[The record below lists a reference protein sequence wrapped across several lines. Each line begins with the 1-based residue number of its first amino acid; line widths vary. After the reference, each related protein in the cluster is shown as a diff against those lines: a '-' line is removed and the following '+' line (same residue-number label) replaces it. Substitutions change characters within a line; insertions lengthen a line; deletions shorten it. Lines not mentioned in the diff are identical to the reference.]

1 MDVRTMIGAAIVS
14 TAWCQPG
21 LAQDAGQPQCGSFV
35 VTWASDERDFV
46 DNAPPGLSAGDVR
59 LNESALMIDGKR
71 VGTSYRVGTVVPST
85 KGDLMIGQ
93 IVDQFDSGEVMSM
106 AMPHGSGFTD
116 TTKRAVEGTIDFVVL
131 GGTGAFEG
139 ARGKITS
146 SVVADGTRQA
156 TYDLH
161 CD

>member
-1 MDVRTMIGAAIVS
+1 MDIRTIIGAAIVA

-21 LAQDAGQPQCGSFV
+21 LSQDAGQPQCGSFG
-35 VTWASDERDFV
+35 VTWASDELDFV
-46 DNAPPGLSAGDVR
+46 DNAPPGASAGDIR
-59 LNESALMIDGKR
+59 LDESVLMIDGKQ

-85 KGDLMIGQ
+85 EGDLMIGQ
-93 IVDQFDSGEVMSM
+93 IVDRFDNGEVMSM
-106 AMPHGSGFTD
+106 AMPHAGD
-116 TTKRAVEGTIDFVVL
+116 LANTTKYAVEGTVYFVVL

-146 SVVADGTRQA
+146 SVGADGTRQA

>member
-1 MDVRTMIGAAIVS
+1 MDIRTMIGAAIVA

-21 LAQDAGQPQCGSFV
+21 LAQDTGQPQCGSFV
-35 VTWASDERDFV
+35 VTWVSEERDFV

-59 LNESALMIDGKR
+59 LNEMALMIDGKQ
-71 VGTSYRVGTVVPST
+71 VGTSYRVGTVVPLT
-85 KGDLMIGQ
+85 KGDLMMGQ
-93 IVDQFDSGEVMSM
+93 IVDEFDNGEVMSM
-106 AMPHGSGFTD
+106 AMPHASNPAD
-116 TTKRAVEGTIDFVVL
+116 TTKPVVEGTIDFVVL

-146 SVVADGTRQA
+146 SVGADGTRQA

>member
-1 MDVRTMIGAAIVS
+1 MDIRIMIGAAIVA

-35 VTWASDERDFV
+35 VTWVSDERDFV

-59 LNESALMIDGKR
+59 LNESDLMIDGKQ

-93 IVDQFDSGEVMSM
+93 IVDQFDNGEVMSM
-106 AMPHGSGFTD
+106 AMPHGADLTD
-116 TTKRAVEGTIDFVVL
+116 TAKRAVEGTIDFVVL
-131 GGTGAFEG
+131 GGTGAFVG
-139 ARGKITS
+139 ARGQITS
-146 SVVADGTRQA
+146 TVGADGTRQA
-156 TYDLH
+156 TYDLR